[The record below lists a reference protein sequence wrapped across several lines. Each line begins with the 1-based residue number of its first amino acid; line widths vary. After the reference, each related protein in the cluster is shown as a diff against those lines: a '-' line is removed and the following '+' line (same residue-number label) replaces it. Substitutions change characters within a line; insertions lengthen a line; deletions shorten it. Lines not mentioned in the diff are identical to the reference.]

1 MKIPIEKN
9 KILVVDDVEVNR
21 ILARAYLEMLGWNV
35 DECDGSH
42 ATLEYFEKNT
52 PESVLMDIRMPDMDG
67 VELVKILRK
76 THPVGTVTMVAYTAH
91 AIHEEVNAIRLAGF
105 DEVLIKPITFKDV
118 SIIFKRKT

>member
-1 MKIPIEKN
+1 MSIPIEKN

-35 DECDGSH
+35 DECDGSL
-42 ATLEYFEKNT
+42 ATLEYLKTNT
-52 PESVLMDIRMPDMDG
+52 PESILMDIRMPDMDG

-76 THPVGTVTMVAYTAH
+76 THPIGTIMMVAYTAH
-91 AIHEEVNAIRLAGF
+91 AINEEVNAIRLAGF

-118 SIIFKRKT
+118 SLIFTRKT